1 MIIFKIFVKDLLIDA
16 MVNALK
22 LLTRGIKMLPAL
34 TLLLI
39 AVWLILWFI
48 SYGLYGGIP
57 TNTYEL
63 FPKWK

>member
-57 TNTYEL
+57 T
-63 FPKWK
+63 K